1 MVLAANNHCASQ
13 LNNYYTKSEVDTN
26 IDTKDQANEF
36 LSVKTDVV
44 PLDDYYA
51 KTQVD
56 TSIYAKDQ
64 TDDIFASKV
73 HTTELVNYY
82 TKTDAD
88 NLLAANMDV
97 KDMENYYT
105 ELQTPTV
112 TPKLKPMT
120 C

>member
-1 MVLAANNHCASQ
+1 M
-13 LNNYYTKSEVDTN
+13 
-26 IDTKDQANEF
+26 
-36 LSVKTDVV
+36 SVKTDVV

-97 KDMENYYT
+97 KYMENYYT

-120 C
+120 Y